1 MTGVQ
6 RGPWPGGATSD
17 LPASGLTWAWHS
29 GTGRTTTTGGSSPVT
44 TTEGGPARYQHDLV
58 LHSSPEEL
66 AAVAVPFL
74 HAGLEA
80 GDAAAIATDA
90 PTAAL
95 LHDALG
101 QDDRVQVLSQADV
114 HPGRTPAAITA
125 LRRLAERWGR
135 EEPHHVRVVGQTDFG
150 ATPRDWL
157 EWQRYEAVVNE
168 ALRPWGLWGLCT
180 YDTRDLPDE
189 VVESGLRTHPFLATA
204 RGRQDNP
211 AFIEP
216 ADYLRT
222 LPVPDE
228 PLERTEPL
236 LHVADV
242 KDFIGLRHE
251 VADRLAGLRGDA
263 DVLEDLHLA
272 IDEMSSNA
280 VRHGG
285 PPVQLRLWVA
295 PDRVVCTIS
304 DGGTGMDDPFAG
316 YGPAHGED
324 LSRGGM
330 GLWLARQ
337 LCDHVDVIEDGSGL
351 TVRLTT
357 KLG

>member
-1 MTGVQ
+1 M
-6 RGPWPGGATSD
+6 
-17 LPASGLTWAWHS
+17 
-29 GTGRTTTTGGSSPVT
+29 TGGSTPVT
-44 TTEGGPARYQHDLV
+44 TTEPGPSRYLHDLL

-74 HAGLEA
+74 RAGLDA
-80 GDAAAIATDA
+80 GEVAVIATGGEPA
-90 PTAAL
+90 RV

-101 QDDRVQVLSQADV
+101 DDDRLIVQSQEEV
-114 HPGRTPAAITA
+114 HPGRPPAAITA
-125 LRRLAERWGR
+125 LRRLAEQWGGDAPR
-135 EEPHHVRVVGQTDFG
+135 HVRVVGRTDFG
-150 ATPRDWL
+150 PTPRDWL

-168 ALRPWGLWGLCT
+168 TLRPAGLWGLCT
-180 YDTRDLPDE
+180 YDTRALPDE
-189 VVESGLRTHPFLATA
+189 VVESGLRTHPFLVTA
-204 RGRQDNP
+204 RGRQRNA
-211 AFIEP
+211 AFVEP

-222 LPVPDE
+222 LPIPDE
-228 PLERTEPL
+228 PLERTQPL
-236 LHVADV
+236 LQVQDV
-242 KDFIGLRHE
+242 RDFIGLRHA
-251 VADRLAGLRGDA
+251 VADRLAGVGGDP

-285 PPVQLRLWVA
+285 PPVQLRLWA
-295 PDRVVCTIS
+295 SAERVVCTIS

-337 LCDHVDVIEDGSGL
+337 LCDHVDVVDEGAGL

-357 KLG
+357 VLR